1 LRGKDLATQTAE
13 STADISNKI
22 SAIQATTEKAVRA
35 IGGISETIRKIDETA
50 SSIAGAVMEQAKAT
64 QEIVGSVAEASRGT
78 SEVTANI
85 RGVARAVEAAGT
97 TANDMLS
104 VSTSLARQAC
114 QMRQQVEGF
123 PREVHSVA

>member
-1 LRGKDLATQTAE
+1 
-13 STADISNKI
+13 
-22 SAIQATTEKAVRA
+22 VRA

-85 RGVARAVEAAGT
+85 GGVARAVEAAGT

-104 VSTSLARQAC
+104 ASTSLASQAG
-114 QMRQQVEGF
+114 QMRQQVEAF
-123 PREVHSVA
+123 LRDVHAVA